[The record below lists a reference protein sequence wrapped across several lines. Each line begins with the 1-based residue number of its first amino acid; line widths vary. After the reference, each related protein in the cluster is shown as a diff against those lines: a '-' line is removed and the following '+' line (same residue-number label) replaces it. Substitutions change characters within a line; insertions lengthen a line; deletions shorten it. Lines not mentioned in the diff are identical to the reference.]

1 MKSVLLI
8 APYFLPRRRV
18 GSLRPYKFAIHLKNK
33 GWTPTILTIKDSSGE
48 LSENEKK
55 ALEGVEIIEVYP
67 PFDRTTSGKPQS
79 SKKKESGSSK
89 NSPLLDWFD
98 RQIPMD
104 SWIFLFMMKYRSI
117 KKQVK
122 DLDPDLIWSTGDP
135 WSGHWL
141 GNRLSAQLKKPW
153 IADFRDPW
161 TLTEMNLRGR
171 SRFSASMDR
180 LLEKKFVEQADR
192 LVFTSKNTEKAYSEH
207 YGLSKGDT
215 ATIYNAFETG
225 LQENSP
231 TDWEVALD
239 EEHLNILFFG
249 RFRRLSPA
257 KPIAE
262 ILKEIGEKNPA
273 LVEKIRI
280 HSFGKIEP
288 GDLNLIDEY
297 GLEDQFVIED
307 PVLPEQAGPVMKKAD
322 LLFLSTSLDRK
333 NIIPAKLWDYL
344 PIGKPILSIAPNPE
358 IKTILEETGAGRQ
371 FGVDQVEEIAQYLE
385 SLADEKKEKGS
396 IGIDEQSAQKVEK
409 YSAEQ
414 ATKKL
419 AEIMDKLTGH
429 G

>member
-1 MKSVLLI
+1 MKSVLMI

-55 ALEGVEIIEVYP
+55 ALEGVEIIEVSP
-67 PFDRTTSGKPQS
+67 PFDRTTSGKAKS
-79 SKKKESGSSK
+79 SKKKESGLSK
-89 NSPLLDWFD
+89 NSSLLDWFD

-122 DLDPDLIWSTGDP
+122 DLDPDLVWSTGDP

-141 GNRLSAQLKKPW
+141 GNRLSTQLKKPW
-153 IADFRDPW
+153 VADFRDPW

-192 LVFTSKNTEKAYSEH
+192 LVFTSKNTEKVYSEH
-207 YGLSKGDT
+207 YSLSKKDT

-225 LQENSP
+225 LQGISAE
-231 TDWEVALD
+231 DWEATLD
-239 EEHLNILFFG
+239 EDHLNILFFG

-280 HSFGKIEP
+280 HSFGEIEVE
-288 GDLNLIDEY
+288 DMTLIEKY
-297 GLEDQFVIED
+297 GLEDQFVVQD
-307 PVLPEQAGPVMKKAD
+307 PVLPEKAGSVLKKAD
-322 LLFLSTSLDRK
+322 LLFLSTSMDRK

-344 PIGKPILSIAPNPE
+344 PVGKPILSIAPNPE
-358 IKTILEETGAGRQ
+358 IKSILEETGTGRQ
-371 FGVDQVEEIAQYLE
+371 FGVDQAEDIAQYLE
-385 SLADEKKEKGS
+385 SVSAEKEKKGS
-396 IGIDEQSAQKVEK
+396 VGIDQQSDQKVEK

-414 ATKKL
+414 ATNKL
-419 AEIMDKLTGH
+419 AKIMDKLTGH